1 MRHIGV
7 WLILKYDWF
16 WILPNLAIVSFT
28 QRRPKQKEFSTIHH
42 RNTNWFQEIS
52 HFTIITKIC
61 GSLKLQHLQRLFP
74 HILALKCNQQINSSS
89 INVLKGF
96 KRTCN
101 IIFLELS
108 SKASDLTN
116 FTTTNFNN
124 MTVVQL
130 LQVALNEAFL

>member
-1 MRHIGV
+1 MHCLSIM
-7 WLILKYDWF
+7 F
-16 WILPNLAIVSFT
+16 IVLFNIKT
-28 QRRPKQKEFSTIHH
+28 MCVFRNCFFYKQKEFSTIHH